1 MAVTEE
7 QLESW
12 WSARSDEERTHLMD
26 VAFEPTMDIRTVTM
40 VDTLAG
46 LPRLRGSFGGAPF
59 PERMP
64 EPLRTFVRA
73 RRNERDA
80 AKL

>member
-1 MAVTEE
+1 VAVTED
-7 QLESW
+7 QLEAW
-12 WSARSDEERTHLMD
+12 WAGRTDEERTHLLD
-26 VAFEPTMDIRTVTM
+26 VVFQPTMDTLTVAL

-46 LPRLRGSFGGAPF
+46 LPRMRGSFGGAPF

-64 EPLRTFVRA
+64 EPLRSFVKQ

-80 AKL
+80 AKG